1 MPHSSRRS
9 CIAECAYWIVGCGP
23 GTITLDFAE
32 LVAPGRVLG
41 IDLEPTQ
48 LNYAQRRSREQQ
60 LNASFAVASVAK
72 RPFSKPSPPSD
83 SGALGAGN
91 RFLMSRD

>member
-32 LVAPGRVLG
+32 LVAPGRVFG

-72 RPFSKPSPPSD
+72 RPS
-83 SGALGAGN
+83 ANRHHQVIVVRLGLEID
-91 RFLMSRD
+91 F